1 MAVIFDFEMTCFVNN
16 DIDNKSGREMDE
28 FAIED
33 DPLVMRAAS
42 SLSLGFFDAE

>member
-1 MAVIFDFEMTCFVNN
+1 VIFDFEMTGFMDN
-16 DIDNKSGREMDE
+16 DIDNKSGRKMDQ